1 MKKPIESKYRDFP
14 EDFRIHGSPLIQ
26 IRSRR
31 SAICWPTF
39 KTNSLI
45 YELADIRGGESG
57 NLYPRSASVTI
68 VIDEDDME
76 KFQKRIDSAI
86 EKLQ

>member
-1 MKKPIESKYRDFP
+1 MIGDLLAY
-14 EDFRIHGSPLIQ
+14 
-26 IRSRR
+26 
-31 SAICWPTF
+31 F

-86 EKLQ
+86 EITMTTISKIIRR